1 MLPPTEDPERGGT
14 GRLLV
19 RLSNWLGDVL
29 LARPLLHALRRALPE
44 AEVAAI
50 GPAALL
56 ELLRADRTIDRAE
69 AWPAPGGG
77 REDLARRLRAWRPTA
92 AVVLPPSFSS
102 ALFAWHTGA
111 PVRIGFRGEWRDALL
126 THAFLRPA
134 RGELH
139 LSAEYLALG
148 GPLGAAAGPLPA
160 LEPPPEARE
169 RAAEL
174 LSRRGLKGAPYAIL
188 GPGASYGPAKRWAA
202 ERFAALGRALA
213 GRGLG
218 VLVCGNGAERELCLN
233 VAAEV
238 GGGALALA
246 GETDLGLQAGL
257 CEGTAVAVCN
267 DSGLAHL
274 SASTGAPT
282 VVIFGST
289 SSAWTAPL
297 GPRVRIVQRAPV
309 CAPCFR
315 RTCRIGYRCLT
326 AVEVGE
332 VWRACAE
339 AGAAT

>member
-1 MLPPTEDPERGGT
+1 MIHRRHGT
-14 GRLLV
+14 KSGSFGRL
-19 RLSNWLGDVL
+19 
-29 LARPLLHALRRALPE
+29 
-44 AEVAAI
+44 
-50 GPAALL
+50 ALL
-56 ELLRADRTIDRAE
+56 
-69 AWPAPGGG
+69 G
-77 REDLARRLRAWRPTA
+77 
-92 AVVLPPSFSS
+92 
-102 ALFAWHTGA
+102 
-111 PVRIGFRGEWRDALL
+111 PV
-126 THAFLRPA
+126 
-134 RGELH
+134 
-139 LSAEYLALG
+139 LG

-169 RAAEL
+169 RAVEL

-315 RTCRIGYRCLT
+315 RTCRIARALTGAEQAALKLWVEGDPTKARKYFSLSEKYEHYRDFRVDPRGLGLHGMAIPC
-326 AVEVGE
+326 GE
-332 VWRACAE
+332 VVSLTEQQVLDHPLFQNFGRLQGEHPPMRGWLATSVCGADSLCATPSCMDGVQNGE
-339 AGAAT
+339 ETAKDCGGTGCPKCLDGLGCALTTDCVSGLHELS